1 MITKTEDKLMDV
13 KINSSRFIAD
23 LKGRVTK
30 PEAGLDDKQFKYV
43 PAINTNLADT
53 FAKVFGQM
61 GERKKE
67 KV

>member
-1 MITKTEDKLMDV
+1 MNALLHMKLH
-13 KINSSRFIAD
+13 KASLTPS

-30 PEAGLDDKQFKYV
+30 PAAGLDDKGFTYV
-43 PAINTNLADT
+43 PSLNTDLEAT
-53 FAKVFGQM
+53 FARIFGQM